1 MCKPMSTT
9 ASFTVAKMWRQPK
22 CCSMG
27 EQMGKMYTH
36 THTDSHTHTDIHPM
50 GNHSP
55 IKKEENL
62 AIHNSIGNAEGIMLT
77 EISQIKKDKYCIV
90 SLIYGIRMEK
100 KIKNGSWQEFGSWGN
115 RVLSVKEYKL
125 SGFIKVSSK
134 ALTFSIMTTVS
145 PACLKFTENRT

>member
-1 MCKPMSTT
+1 MCKPVSTT
-9 ASFTVAKMWRQPK
+9 ASFTVAKMRRQPK

-125 SGFIKVSSK
+125 SDKRWINARDLMHSM
-134 ALTFSIMTTVS
+134 MTTDSNTV
-145 PACLKFTENRT
+145 